1 LSIQH
6 IKKWFKKKSIE
17 ETIKLI
23 QFIGTNNLIELFQ
36 ALGIEK
42 SLAIL
47 EILSTENTIVLIHQI
62 KKMKLPK
69 IYKKQLEELKKPKNK
84 I

>member
-69 IYKKQLEELKKPKNK
+69 IYKKTVRGIKKT
-84 I
+84 